1 MIEQAQRFL
10 TPGFTAGTKAID
22 NYDECCR
29 WLGFK
34 RSLRRKFGMMQ
45 MLYAKNATPEGYSV
59 WMIAHTNLREHFNRD
74 RKWYN
79 KFMSP
84 DLLKEIW
91 FDPTDQEGSLKDTS
105 IRVCFAKAR
114 NGSYVFQGVYKPEKI
129 AYEKVDDGQIELVRT
144 FKKISKIYPM
154 ESEGYTQN
162 VYASYKSDDK
172 YMSSKF
178 VQPKEESIEA
188 ISMVVDKCKIKADI
202 LESNK
207 ETTVIVDLE
216 LRPFQKALIG
226 KKIGETFTLPNVNLT
241 YKIKEILIEG

>member
-29 WLGFK
+29 LLGFR
-34 RSLRRKFGMMQ
+34 RSLRNRFDMMQ

-59 WMIAHTNLREHFNRD
+59 WMVAHTNLREPFNRD

-144 FKKISKIYPM
+144 FKKISKTYPI

-162 VYASYKSDDK
+162 VA
-172 YMSSKF
+172 MSCQSND
-178 VQPKEESIEA
+178 IEA
-188 ISMVVDKCKIKADI
+188 VSMVVDKCKIKADI

-216 LRPFQKALIG
+216 LRPLQKALIG

-241 YKIKEILIEG
+241 YKIKEILIEE

>member
-10 TPGFTAGTKAID
+10 TPGFTAGTKAVD

-29 WLGFK
+29 LLGFR
-34 RSLRRKFGMMQ
+34 RSLRSKFVMMQ

-59 WMIAHTNLREHFNRD
+59 WMIAHSNSNEEFND
-74 RKWYN
+74 NRKWFNEFTY
-79 KFMSP
+79 P
-84 DLLKEIW
+84 DILKEIW

-129 AYEKVDDGQIELVRT
+129 EDEKVKNGRIETVRT
-144 FKKISKIYPM
+144 FRKISGTYPI

-162 VYASYKSDDK
+162 VYASYKSYDK

-216 LRPFQKALIG
+216 LRPFHKALIG

-241 YKIKEILIEG
+241 YKIKEILIEE